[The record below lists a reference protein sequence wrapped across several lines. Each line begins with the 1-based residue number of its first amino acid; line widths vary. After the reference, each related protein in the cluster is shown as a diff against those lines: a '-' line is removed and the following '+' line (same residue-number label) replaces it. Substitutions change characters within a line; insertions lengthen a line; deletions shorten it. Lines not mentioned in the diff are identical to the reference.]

1 MRKKKPRLP
10 PAPTGYELFDLRWAS
25 LTPAVEELLALGDAD
40 AAWTTL
46 ESAMRYAATVMRRDE
61 LAAELKF
68 APGGRVIAR
77 ARQRK
82 VALLDRSLQVQ
93 AQFICASLLQ
103 QACVDFPDAN
113 FGQAWVIVR
122 DRVRALLS
130 RATNAVLDLTEFE
143 RAELV
148 AASGL
153 A

>member
-1 MRKKKPRLP
+1 MRKKNSTLP
-10 PAPTGYELFDLRWAS
+10 PAPTGYELFDLKWAG
-25 LTPAVEELLALGDAD
+25 LTSAVEELLALVEPDT
-40 AAWTTL
+40 AWTTH

-61 LAAELKF
+61 LAAELQY

-82 VALLDRSLQVQ
+82 VELLDMSSKVQ
-93 AQFICASLLQ
+93 ALYICASLVE
-103 QACVDFPDAN
+103 QAFVDFPDAN

-130 RATNAVLDLTEFE
+130 KATNAVLDLTESE
-143 RAELV
+143 RLELV
-148 AASGL
+148 AKSGL

>member
-1 MRKKKPRLP
+1 MRKKKSTLP
-10 PAPTGYELFDLRWAS
+10 PAPTGYELFDLRWAG
-25 LTPAVEELLALGDAD
+25 LTPAVEELLALVDAD
-40 AAWTTL
+40 AAWTTH

-93 AQFICASLLQ
+93 AQFICASLVEQVL
-103 QACVDFPDAN
+103 VEFPDAN
-113 FGQAWVIVR
+113 FGQAWVVVR
-122 DRVRALLS
+122 DRVRALL
-130 RATNAVLDLTEFE
+130 RTATNAVLDLTESE
-143 RAELV
+143 RSELV
-148 AASGL
+148 AESGL